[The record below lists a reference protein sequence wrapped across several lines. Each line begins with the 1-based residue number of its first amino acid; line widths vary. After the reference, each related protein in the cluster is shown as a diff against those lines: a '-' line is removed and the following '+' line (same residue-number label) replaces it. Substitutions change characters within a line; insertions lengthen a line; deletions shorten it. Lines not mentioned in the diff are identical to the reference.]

1 MSIKTTLLDQI
12 NGNLDNKFGLELPI
26 PFVEGVTIGT
36 ENIVIT
42 NTIYLNLDSFGA
54 ENIDDVVKK
63 MAGIK
68 FYNMLAYDRSYTN
81 TSGSDVV
88 NDYKLSNI
96 IEGKK
101 SALSALGSTVTY
113 VESGGNTGSLS
124 YPAYTSNVS
133 NAYEMPAISDWSVV
147 DTYYNDSL
155 QPVVKITST
164 TTINSEVAT
173 FLADPNN
180 PLSTD
185 SLPDM
190 VENSPN
196 SRNTLINVG
205 ALAFSTVLDL
215 STDYDNIV
223 DAYEHNLGARY
234 LYNGL
239 TSDINSLIFYK
250 DGVLNPLLNI
260 VYLTETGEIITNA
273 LQSLDTQYYS
283 PDTITL
289 PELVAFFKA
298 LIGSSNLEDL
308 QEMYDAFS
316 TLLMINDQN
325 TSLLLEISSFLET
338 FTNKGNASPVGRFYG
353 RIQKRLVQANKLV
366 LKGLLCT
373 KQQLKMP
380 IIIDSRGGIIESVH
394 SSYTIPDPD
403 DYSAEDF
410 IYTNSIYMSRTQ
422 YSEDNDFGNEDDVL
436 VDAGYLFFDYEKLL
450 AKKSK
455 ISQRVDPKKIEHH
468 FGKEAIAAYFYME
481 SAYMALTDVS
491 ANSCSETES
500 PLFTLT
506 TKFEDST
513 PTNIPTSYN
522 IEMAYSNTTDEIGDN
537 FVYEDSQYGNS
548 HYYLRNFNS
557 TDPSTLT
564 TTQLRADG
572 GFYRIM
578 CYDFKYIIKNP
589 SPIFN
594 TTGTY
599 TLTFEVQDHTQT
611 VYYNLIRLARVC
623 LESIQ
628 NYTEFAGDYCSYN
641 DTDGLFNQ
649 FFIDAVIETYEG
661 TDNVPPWIMAP
672 YMYVLLQDI
681 FANEYKGEK
690 EKIQDAAKDLSD
702 LISPYAGS
710 LEQLQEFTNS
720 FAAIFDELFPESD
733 QADIMLDILLH
744 NTAVGPDGTTYED
757 RRGEDLIT
765 ITTTWSLPQV
775 KQAYITDVEITDP
788 EDEVVVEEEEEEES
802 DPNWEKVGDSVKFEI
817 KELWALSNN
826 NDFFDETH
834 AAGWYD
840 LWPAGSAGDIKDED
854 VYSKYFS
861 DFLDK
866 LKDWWDDNW
875 EELTDTYTSFDM
887 SYDAAAPNTTGDV
900 WSERDKRQVRAEV
913 TKIDIGW
920 KDKKSEIKLRLFYD
934 VS

>member
-12 NGNLDNKFGLELPI
+12 NNDLDNKFGLELPI
-26 PFVEGVTIGT
+26 PFVEGVTVGT
-36 ENIVIT
+36 ENILIT

-54 ENIDDVVKK
+54 ENIDDVIEK
-63 MAGIK
+63 MNGIK

-96 IEGKK
+96 IEGRK
-101 SALSALGSTVTY
+101 SALSALGSTVAY
-113 VESGGNTGSLS
+113 VESGGNILSLS
-124 YPAYTSNVS
+124 YPEYATNVS

-147 DTYYNDSL
+147 DTYYNESL

-173 FLADPNN
+173 FLADPNS

-190 VENSPN
+190 VENPT

-223 DAYEHNLGARY
+223 DAYEYNLGARY

-250 DGVLNPLLNI
+250 DGALNPLLNI
-260 VYLTETGEIITNA
+260 VYLTEAGEIITNA

-338 FTNKGNASPVGRFYG
+338 FTNKGSASPVGRFYG
-353 RIQKRLVQANKLV
+353 RIQKRLIQANKLV

-380 IIIDSRGGIIESVH
+380 IVLDSRGSISIN
-394 SSYTIPDPD
+394 SSYMIPDPD

-410 IYTNSIYMSRTQ
+410 IYTNSIYMSRTR
-422 YSEDNDFGNEDDVL
+422 YSEDNTFGNEDDTL

-455 ISQRVDPKKIEHH
+455 ISQLVDPMKIEHH

-481 SAYMALTDVS
+481 SAYMALSDDWE
-491 ANSCSETES
+491 ACSETTLA
-500 PLFTLT
+500 PLFTFT
-506 TKFEDST
+506 TKFDDST
-513 PTNIPTSYN
+513 PTNIPTSYD
-522 IEMAYSNTTDEIGDN
+522 IEMVRGSGAGFAEEN
-537 FVYEDSQYGNS
+537 FVFKSSQYGSS

-564 TTQLRADG
+564 TTALRDDG
-572 GFYRIM
+572 EFYRIM
-578 CYDFKYIIKNP
+578 CYDFKYIIEDP
-589 SPIFN
+589 SSVFSS
-594 TTGTY
+594 TGTY
-599 TLTFEVQDHTQT
+599 TLTFEVNDHSET
-611 VYYNLIRLARVC
+611 VYFNLALLVLNCLA
-623 LESIQ
+623 SIQ

-641 DTDGLFNQ
+641 ETDGLFNQ
-649 FFIDAVIETYEG
+649 FFIDAVMEKYEG
-661 TDNVPPWIMAP
+661 TNDVPPWIMAP

-690 EKIQDAAKDLSD
+690 EKVHEAAKDLSD

-710 LEQLQEFTNS
+710 LEQLVEFTNS
-720 FAAIFDELFPESD
+720 FKDVYDEIFINLEDVVAEMESS
-733 QADIMLDILLH
+733 
-744 NTAVGPDGTTYED
+744 NT
-757 RRGEDLIT
+757 EDLIT
-765 ITTTWSLPQV
+765 ITTTWSDLPQI
-775 KQAYITDVEITDP
+775 QNAYITDVEITDP
-788 EDEVVVEEEEEEES
+788 EDEVEEVEEDS
-802 DPNWEKVGDSVKFEI
+802 NWEKVGDSVTFSI
-817 KELWALSNN
+817 HLDWGDG
-826 NDFFDETH
+826 NDDEFWDETD

-840 LWPAGSAGDIKDED
+840 DNPLGRTQLEEDGYFDTLVGNLKKWYNQYRAMTLYEGNEQYYDMNYDKSITDATITNEIWED
-854 VYSKYFS
+854 V
-861 DFLDK
+861 DGRRRVRIE
-866 LKDWWDDNW
+866 LKDA
-875 EELTDTYTSFDM
+875 TSTMDH
-887 SYDAAAPNTTGDV
+887 YG
-900 WSERDKRQVRAEV
+900 K
-913 TKIDIGW
+913 
-920 KDKKSEIKLRLFYD
+920 IKLRLYYD
-934 VS
+934 A